1 MTRISWKAARYVFLA
16 ALGFVLGSVVR
27 TAEASPRL
35 VESNYAVSSDGY
47 DTVCSGDPGTDCDE
61 PDR

>member
-27 TAEASPRL
+27 TADASPRL
-35 VESNYAVSSDGY
+35 VESNYAIAYDGY
-47 DTVCSGDPGTDCDE
+47 NAECTGNPGTDCDE